1 MKIALQ
7 VTSALDSS
15 ERTIMATF
23 PDFIAFEKKFSKSV
37 AKFEAELTLTDLA
50 FIAWHSEHRQKKTG
64 LDFDS
69 WINDVETLELGNQ
82 ADAVITPLET
92 SQHIG

>member
-1 MKIALQ
+1 MKIALEI
-7 VTSALDSS
+7 TSALDSS
-15 ERTIMATF
+15 KRIVMATF

-50 FIAWHSEHRQKKTG
+50 YIAWHSEHRQKKTG

-69 WINDVETLELGNQ
+69 WINDVESLELGNQ
-82 ADAVITPLET
+82 ADAVIVPLEI
-92 SQHIG
+92 SQPTG

>member
-1 MKIALQ
+1 MKIALEI
-7 VTSALDSS
+7 TSALDSS
-15 ERTIMATF
+15 KRIIMATF

-50 FIAWHSEHRQKKTG
+50 YIAWHSEHRQKNTG

-69 WINDVETLELGNQ
+69 WINDVESLELGNQ
-82 ADAVITPLET
+82 ADAVIVPLEI
-92 SQHIG
+92 SQPIG

>member
-1 MKIALQ
+1 MKIALE

-15 ERTIMATF
+15 KRTILATF

-50 FIAWHSEHRQKKTG
+50 YIAWHSEHRQKKTG

-69 WINDVETLELGNQ
+69 WINDVESLELGNQ
-82 ADAVITPLET
+82 ADAVIVPLEK
-92 SQHIG
+92 SQPTG